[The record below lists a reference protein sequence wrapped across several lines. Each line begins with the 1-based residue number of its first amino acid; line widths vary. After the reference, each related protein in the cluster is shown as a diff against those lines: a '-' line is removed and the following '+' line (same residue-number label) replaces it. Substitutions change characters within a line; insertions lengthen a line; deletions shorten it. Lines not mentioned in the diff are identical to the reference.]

1 MYMIIVELRK
11 FVEEKRARGSSKEW
25 EIREERLVSAQLHL
39 TGWRDY

>member
-11 FVEEKRARGSSKEW
+11 YDEEKRARGSSKEW
-25 EIREERLVSAQLHL
+25 EIREETLVSAQLDL